1 MGAGCESTD
10 MTTENGA
17 EGMAQAALDGL
28 AAHIAILDGD
38 GRIVAVNAAWRRSAR
53 ADAPD
58 GADVAEGVDYLDLC
72 DAGAGDGAGG
82 AREAVGIRTVLAG
95 EAETFSLEYPRHLP
109 DGERWFDL
117 RVTRLPGDGPVR
129 VVVSH
134 EDVTQRRLSEET
146 LRGQVEELAEAA
158 RVLERKNAELD
169 QFAYITSH
177 DLKAPLRG
185 ITNLSGWIEEDLEG
199 SVTPEVA
206 GQFALLRG
214 RVARMEAMIEAI
226 LQYSRVGRTEVVS
239 ESVDVKALL
248 TDVIDLLDPP
258 LHVAVT
264 MDSVLPTLWGPRVRL
279 QQVFQNLIGNAL
291 KYHDKPEGHV
301 HVGAERRGGFWE
313 FSVSDDGPGIAPR
326 FHDKVWVI
334 FQTLQARDR
343 VESTGLGLALVRKIV
358 EGQGGTV
365 ALESNEGAGATF
377 RFTWPAS
384 LRGTG

>member
-1 MGAGCESTD
+1 
-10 MTTENGA
+10 MTMENGA
-17 EGMAQAALDGL
+17 EDMAQAALDGL
-28 AAHIAILDGD
+28 AAQIAILDGD
-38 GRIVAVNAAWRRSAR
+38 GRVVAVNAAWLAR
-53 ADAPD
+53 DNAAGSIEISE
-58 GADVAEGVDYLDLC
+58 GADYLGVC
-72 DAGAGDGAGG
+72 DAGAGEGARGAG
-82 AREAVGIRTVLAG
+82 EAAGIRTVLAG
-95 EAETFSLEYPRHLP
+95 EAETFSLEYPRPSP
-109 DGERWFDL
+109 DGEHWFDL

-134 EDVTQRRLSEET
+134 EDVTRRRLSEET

-199 SVTPEVA
+199 SITPAVA
-206 GQFALLRG
+206 GQLALLRG
-214 RVARMEAMIEAI
+214 RVTRMEAMIEGI
-226 LQYSRVGRTEVVS
+226 LQFSRIGRTEVVS
-239 ESVDVKALL
+239 EAVDVKALL

-264 MDSVLPTLWGPRVRL
+264 MDPALPTLWGPRVRL

-291 KYHDKPEGHV
+291 KYHDKPQGHV
-301 HVGAERRGGFWE
+301 HVGAALRGGFWE
-313 FSVSDDGPGIAPR
+313 FAVSDDGPGIAPR